1 MIVSLS
7 LKLNCTY
14 SEKIKILNDLPYIT
28 SALEN
33 RFYLEVHDIL
43 ALNIDLTDSIF
54 RLNSGYLCYMN
65 ASSDVDDS
73 TDEVM

>member
-1 MIVSLS
+1 M
-7 LKLNCTY
+7 
-14 SEKIKILNDLPYIT
+14 

-33 RFYLEVHDIL
+33 RLYLDVHDIL

-54 RLNSGYLCYMN
+54 RLHSGYLCYMN
-65 ASSDVDDS
+65 TSSDVDDS